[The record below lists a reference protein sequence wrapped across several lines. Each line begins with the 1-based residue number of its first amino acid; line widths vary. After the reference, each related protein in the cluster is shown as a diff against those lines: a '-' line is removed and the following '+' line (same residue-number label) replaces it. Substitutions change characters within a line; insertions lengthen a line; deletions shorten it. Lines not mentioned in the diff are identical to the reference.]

1 MADKPPSPPLA
12 TSAKD
17 AKAQREDEIRN
28 SREKAQKTQKEAKKE
43 QLGWCVPGGLY
54 QSKTAALDSHLF
66 SNLFLRSL
74 RLFAANF

>member
-1 MADKPPSPPLA
+1 LPRKG
-12 TSAKD
+12 TK
-17 AKAQREDEIRN
+17 K
-28 SREKAQKTQKEAKKE
+28 QKEAKKE
-43 QLGWCVPGGLY
+43 QLGWCVPDALY